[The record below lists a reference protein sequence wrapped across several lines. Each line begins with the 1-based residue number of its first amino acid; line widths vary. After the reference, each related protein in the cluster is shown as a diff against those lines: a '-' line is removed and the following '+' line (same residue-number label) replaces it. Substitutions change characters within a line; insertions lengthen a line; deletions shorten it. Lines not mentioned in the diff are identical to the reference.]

1 MIGLIGKGQA
11 VLESRDAGGEV
22 QQGARYFA
30 LPCTHFVQG
39 FGIVAEPDISNEGSP
54 DEFTPFS
61 SNTWGIYTDA
71 TFVRA
76 RSFDNPL
83 WRVPTI
89 GSYINNSRIIKA
101 NIQSAYT
108 GMTRSIRFR
117 YNTANINPATRDF
130 KIRISDPG
138 EVVMLV
144 FFSENNSGVIIS
156 ADDTQWVGD
165 LGKQLVQFPNCK
177 AVLIARQAITKIDGW
192 PANLEMVYL
201 RNLPVLT
208 SIARFPKTMKHISWN
223 SANNLD
229 ASFYNDA
236 MQDCADL
243 EDLYFAMDSGYP
255 NTFGFG
261 PTGITGTLDL
271 TGKDKLKVITMTSS
285 PLITWILPAV
295 LDNIEIFDVRN
306 SNLNDSNKAAL
317 QTILTNGK
325 IISFWT
331 DQNNNINWNKDFTD
345 VDFGDTLKWFAASRT
360 GISGNVTLTTPKPN
374 IIHFWMGNQSTAS
387 GNSNVLSI
395 VDVSGLTGVV
405 KLDLSGCDIQTLNL
419 PVTNSMSILYLMGN
433 RLSVLANPNLVNQI
447 RACVGLTD
455 LRLGSGSNVDGGQN
469 SADGFGNNLNVDTLV
484 NLTTFVA
491 DSCKLTGKVTLPNV
505 ARLTTIQGQSN
516 PALEGFNNLAA
527 HGATI
532 VSINIDRCDI
542 IQLPELNTMAKV
554 NSLYGRFS
562 GLTSVD
568 LSGRNDTVTPIGQ
581 MLVNDCPN
589 LVSITFPSTLGA
601 AKCSLDLHG
610 FNNPTLSVI
619 NNMENV
625 EYTHAQA
632 TFRRWHFSN
641 CPLLNVTFPFGVNG
655 FLPGSIQ
662 IQNNN
667 MSQANVDATINSVY
681 QNRGKNWGT
690 GVQYLNIAGT
700 NSAPSGILQPPAG
713 FVLGANDGNP
723 VSAKEQV
730 YVLVNNYGWNVV
742 MN

>member
-39 FGIVAEPDISNEGSP
+39 FGIVAEPDISGEGSP

-71 TFVRA
+71 TFVKA

-89 GSYINNSRIIKA
+89 GSYINNVRIIRA
-101 NIQSAYT
+101 NIQSGYT
-108 GMTRSIRFR
+108 GITRSIRFR

-130 KIRISDPG
+130 RIRISDPG
-138 EVVMLV
+138 EVMMLV
-144 FFSENNSGVIIS
+144 FFSENNSGVTIS

-165 LGKQLVQFPNCK
+165 LGGQLVQFPNCK
-177 AVLIARQAITKIDGW
+177 AVLIARQAIAKIDGW
-192 PANLEMVYL
+192 PPNLEMVYL

-208 SIARFPKTMKHISWN
+208 SIAKFPKTMKHISWN
-223 SANNLD
+223 SANNLN

-236 MQDCADL
+236 MQDCVDL

-271 TGKDKLKVITMTSS
+271 IGKDKLKVITMSGS
-285 PLITWILPAV
+285 PLIIWILPGV

-306 SNLNDSNKAAL
+306 SNLKNSNKAAL
-317 QTILTNGK
+317 QTILKNGK

-331 DQNNNINWNKDFTD
+331 DQNSNINWNKNFTD
-345 VDFGDTLKWFAASRT
+345 ADFGDTLRWFAASRT
-360 GISGNVTLTTPKPN
+360 GISGNVSLIALKPN

-387 GNSNVLSI
+387 GNSNSLPV
-395 VDVSGLTGVV
+395 VDVSGLTGAI
-405 KLDLSGCDIQTLNL
+405 KLELSGCDIQTLTL
-419 PVTNSMSILYLMGN
+419 PVTNSLSILYLMGN
-433 RLSVLANPNLVNQI
+433 GLSVSANPNLISQI
-447 RACVGLTD
+447 RACTGLTD
-455 LRLGSGSNVDGGQN
+455 LRLGSGASADGGQN
-469 SADGFGNNLNVDTLV
+469 SADGFGHNLNTDTLV

-491 DSCKLTGKVTLPNV
+491 DSCKLTGKVTLPNI
-505 ARLTTIQGQSN
+505 AKLTTIQVQSN

-527 HGATI
+527 HGTTI

-542 IQLPELNTMAKV
+542 IQLPDL
-554 NSLYGRFS
+554 NSLTRITALIGRFS
-562 GLTSVD
+562 GLTTID
-568 LSGRNDTVTPIGQ
+568 LSGRTDTINPIGQ
-581 MLVNDCPN
+581 MLVNNCPN
-589 LVSITFPSTLGA
+589 LDSITLPSTPGT

-610 FNNPTLSVI
+610 FNNPNLAVI

-625 EYTHAQA
+625 EYIATQA
-632 TFRRWHFSN
+632 SQRRWHFSN
-641 CPLLNVTFPFGVNG
+641 CPLLNIAFPFGVNS
-655 FLPGSIQ
+655 FFPGSIQ

-667 MSQANVDATINSVY
+667 MSQVNVDSTIDSIY
-681 QNRGKNWGT
+681 QNRSKNWGV
-690 GVQYLNIAGT
+690 GAKSLNVAGT
-700 NSAPSGILQPPAG
+700 NAAPSGILQAPVG
-713 FVLGANDGNP
+713 FTLGSNDGVP
-723 VSAKEQV
+723 VSVKEKV
-730 YVLVNNYGWNVV
+730 FILVNNYGWNIS